1 MNRSSYGS
9 VKVGRIPRIR
19 MLQRRGY
26 VASIVGTVVGGIGL
40 SGLGAYL
47 GSAYADRYM
56 PNAGLEA
63 LLPLFVGS
71 WGGYWIGTVFG
82 AWAALR
88 FRSYRARFAT
98 AALVGLLAPL
108 MYPALAAVQ
117 SVIPTDRTILPS
129 RIAAVLV
136 MAGIGAAARG
146 IALRF
151 SPSGEQSKSHLEQSD
166 NAL

>member
-9 VKVGRIPRIR
+9 EKMGRIRGVR

-26 VASIVGTVVGGIGL
+26 VASVVGTVGGGIGL

-47 GSAYADRYM
+47 GSAYARRYM

-63 LLPLFVGS
+63 LLPFLVGL
-71 WGGYWIGTVFG
+71 WGGYWIGTVSG

-88 FRSYRARFAT
+88 FCSYRARLAT

-108 MYPALAAVQ
+108 MYPALAAVH
-117 SVIPTDRTILPS
+117 SVIPTDRTQLPS

-136 MAGIGAAARG
+136 LAGIGAAARA

-151 SPSGEQSKSHLEQSD
+151 SPSGERSEKPPRAER
-166 NAL
+166 